1 MQRIVAENDIFNA
14 ISLVGFFL
22 GGLYVRYAAAK
33 LFNEETGL
41 IADLIGRRFIA
52 VASPHPHLGMHKFWG
67 LSAHSGRLNGNG
79 GKCFRRNGEGVVIKR

>member
-14 ISLVGFFL
+14 ISLVGFLL

-33 LFNEETGL
+33 LYNEEKGL

-52 VASPHPHLGMHKFWG
+52 VASPHLGMHKFWG
-67 LSAHSGRLNGNG
+67 LSAHSGRLNENG
-79 GKCFRRNGEGVVIKR
+79 GKCFRQNGEGVVIKR